1 MVTDCAWFLHLLSST
16 IICSIIDHMLK
27 KKELTKI
34 LYDALDSEEEAN
46 THFYTYTIKSLKYYK
61 WLSEDKRERVANIMK
76 KLGGDSQR
84 HKSMVENLIQNVGE
98 SKKNVF

>member
-1 MVTDCAWFLHLLSST
+1 MYSREALTDIFQKVLQFEE
-16 IICSIIDHMLK
+16 DVK
-27 KKELTKI
+27 V
-34 LYDALDSEEEAN
+34 LYDDCIDNLEDE
-46 THFYTYTIKSLKYYK
+46 LKYYK